1 MRRRYLRY
9 NSAKEY
15 GAGVPATSWFG
26 GGSEIWDNTLVP
38 KTGVHS
44 FIAAA
49 AFYLL
54 ALLSAL
60 PAAQAADSAIILMYH
75 RFGESAHPATNIRVD
90 QFEAHLEELRTGG
103 YTVLSIPDI
112 LAAIQSGQQLPDR
125 TVGITIDDAY
135 LSVYTEAWPRLRR
148 AGFPF
153 TLFVATD
160 AIDRKFASYMSWD
173 QIRDLRDNGVT
184 IGSQTASHLHM
195 PANREVRNREDLRL
209 SNARFKRELGDTPPL
224 FAYPFGEASIR
235 IQEIVKEAGFTHAFG
250 QHSGALHTSSDRY
263 YMPRFALN
271 ENFGDT
277 RRFKLVANAL
287 PVPHTDLS
295 PLNPTLTKNPPLF
308 GFTLSE
314 EAGPLRGLTCYAGD
328 QGKLRMERLGRRV
341 EVRLARNFSAGR
353 ARINCT
359 APGPD
364 GRWRWLGMLYYV
376 PKL

>member
-1 MRRRYLRY
+1 ML
-9 NSAKEY
+9 
-15 GAGVPATSWFG
+15 T
-26 GGSEIWDNTLVP
+26 I
-38 KTGVHS
+38 
-44 FIAAA
+44 
-49 AFYLL
+49 L
-54 ALLSAL
+54 AAL
-60 PAAQAADSAIILMYH
+60 PAAQAAESAVVLMYH
-75 RFGESAHPATNIRVD
+75 RFGESANPTTNIRLD
-90 QFEAHLEELRTGG
+90 QFEAHLEELRSGG

-112 LAAIQSGQQLPDR
+112 LAAINSGQPLPER

-135 LSVYTEAWPRLRR
+135 LSVYAEAWPRLRR

-160 AIDRKFASYMSWD
+160 AIDRKYASYMNWD

-195 PANREVRNREDLRL
+195 PANREARNKEDLRL
-209 SNARFKRELGDTPPL
+209 SNERFQRELGAAPTL

-235 IQEIVKEAGFTHAFG
+235 IQEIVKETGFTSAFG

-277 RRFKLVANAL
+277 RRFRLVVNAL
-287 PVPHTDLS
+287 PVPHTELS
-295 PLNPTLTKNPPLF
+295 PFNPTLTQNPPLF
-308 GFTLSE
+308 GFTLTK
-314 EAGPLRGLTCYAGD
+314 EAGPLPGLTCYSGD
-328 QGKLRMERLGRRV
+328 QGKLKMERLGPRV
-341 EVRLARNFSAGR
+341 EVRLAHNFAAGR

-376 PKL
+376 PKP

>member
-1 MRRRYLRY
+1 MH
-9 NSAKEY
+9 KKF
-15 GAGVPATSWFG
+15 V
-26 GGSEIWDNTLVP
+26 
-38 KTGVHS
+38 
-44 FIAAA
+44 AAA
-49 AFYLL
+49 IGLL
-54 ALLSAL
+54 TLLSG
-60 PAAQAADSAIILMYH
+60 PPVAQAAESAVIMMYH
-75 RFGESAHPATNIRVD
+75 RFGESAHPATNIRLD
-90 QFEAHLEELRTGG
+90 QFDAHLEELQSGA
-103 YTVLSIPDI
+103 YTVLSIPEI
-112 LAAIQSGQQLPDR
+112 LATLRAGRPLPER

-195 PANREVRNREDLRL
+195 PANRDARNREDIRL
-209 SNARFKRELGDTPPL
+209 SNERFQQELGAAPTL
-224 FAYPFGEASIR
+224 FAYPFGEASVS
-235 IQEIVKEAGFTHAFG
+235 IQKIVQEAGFTDAFG

-271 ENFGDT
+271 ENFGDLK
-277 RRFKLVANAL
+277 RFKLVANAL

-308 GFTLSE
+308 GFTLTKD
-314 EAGPLRGLTCYAGD
+314 AGQLSGLTCYAGD
-328 QGKLRMERLGRRV
+328 QGKLRMERLGPRV
-341 EVRLARNFSAGR
+341 EVRLARNLSAGR

-376 PKL
+376 PKP

>member
-1 MRRRYLRY
+1 VI
-9 NSAKEY
+9 K
-15 GAGVPATSWFG
+15 P
-26 GGSEIWDNTLVP
+26 
-38 KTGVHS
+38 GVHR
-44 FIAAA
+44 FIAKAS
-49 AFYLL
+49 FCLL
-54 ALLSAL
+54 AILAVL
-60 PAAQAADSAIILMYH
+60 PPAQAAESAVILMYH
-75 RFGESAHPATNIRVD
+75 RFGESAHASTNIRID
-90 QFEAHLEELRTGG
+90 QFEAHLDELQAGG

-112 LAAIQSGQQLPDR
+112 LAAINAGQPLPDR

-160 AIDRKFASYMSWD
+160 AIDREFASYMSWD

-184 IGSQTASHLHM
+184 IGSQTATHLHM
-195 PANREVRNREDLRL
+195 PANREARNKEDLQL
-209 SNARFKRELGDTPPL
+209 SNARFQSELGNKPLL
-224 FAYPFGEASIR
+224 FAYPFGEASSR
-235 IQEIVKEAGFTHAFG
+235 IQQIVKEAGFAHAFG
-250 QHSGALHTSSDRY
+250 QHSGALYTSSDRY

-277 RRFKLVANAL
+277 KRFKLVANAL

-295 PLNPTLTKNPPLF
+295 PRNPTLTQNPPLF
-308 GFTLSE
+308 GFTLGNDADS
-314 EAGPLRGLTCYAGD
+314 LQGLTCYSGD
-328 QGKLRMERLGRRV
+328 QGKLQMQRLGPRV

-359 APGPD
+359 ALGPD

-376 PKL
+376 PKS

>member
-1 MRRRYLRY
+1 M
-9 NSAKEY
+9 K
-15 GAGVPATSWFG
+15 TS
-26 GGSEIWDNTLVP
+26 
-38 KTGVHS
+38 VHR
-44 FIAAA
+44 IIVAAA
-49 AFYLL
+49 LGLL
-54 ALLSAL
+54 ILLSGP
-60 PAAQAADSAIILMYH
+60 PAAQAADSAVILMYH
-75 RFGESAHPATNIRVD
+75 RFGESAHPSTNIRLD
-90 QFEAHLEELRTGG
+90 QFESHIEELQSGS

-112 LAAIQSGQQLPDR
+112 LAAVKAGQAMPER

-160 AIDRKFASYMSWD
+160 SIDREFASYMNWE

-195 PANREVRNREDLRL
+195 PANRDARNIEDLRL
-209 SNARFKRELGDTPPL
+209 SNERFQRELGAAPTL
-224 FAYPFGEASIR
+224 FAYPFGEASVG
-235 IQEIVKEAGFTHAFG
+235 IQKIVKEAGFTDAFG

-271 ENFGDT
+271 ENFGDLK
-277 RRFKLVANAL
+277 RFKLVANAL

-308 GFTLSE
+308 GFTLTK
-314 EAGPLRGLTCYAGD
+314 EAGQLRGLTCYAGD
-328 QGKLRMERLGRRV
+328 QGKLRMERLGPRV
-341 EVRLARNFSAGR
+341 EVRLTRNLSAGR

-376 PKL
+376 PKS

>member
-1 MRRRYLRY
+1 MH
-9 NSAKEY
+9 KKF
-15 GAGVPATSWFG
+15 V
-26 GGSEIWDNTLVP
+26 
-38 KTGVHS
+38 
-44 FIAAA
+44 AAA
-49 AFYLL
+49 IGLL
-54 ALLSAL
+54 TVLSG
-60 PAAQAADSAIILMYH
+60 PPVAQAAESAVIMMYH
-75 RFGESAHPATNIRVD
+75 RFGESAHPATNIRLD
-90 QFEAHLEELRTGG
+90 QFDAHLEELQSGA
-103 YTVLSIPDI
+103 YTVLSIPEI
-112 LAAIQSGQQLPDR
+112 LATLRAGRPLPER

-195 PANREVRNREDLRL
+195 PANRDARNREDIRL
-209 SNARFKRELGDTPPL
+209 SNERFQQELGAAPTL
-224 FAYPFGEASIR
+224 FAYPFGEASVS
-235 IQEIVKEAGFTHAFG
+235 IQKIVQEAGFTDAFG

-271 ENFGDT
+271 ENFGDLK
-277 RRFKLVANAL
+277 RFKLVANAL

-308 GFTLSE
+308 GFTLTKD
-314 EAGPLRGLTCYAGD
+314 AGQLSGLTCYAGD
-328 QGKLRMERLGRRV
+328 QGKLRMERLGPRV
-341 EVRLARNFSAGR
+341 EVRLARNLSAGR

-376 PKL
+376 PKP

>member
-1 MRRRYLRY
+1 MH
-9 NSAKEY
+9 KKF
-15 GAGVPATSWFG
+15 V
-26 GGSEIWDNTLVP
+26 
-38 KTGVHS
+38 
-44 FIAAA
+44 AAA
-49 AFYLL
+49 IGLL
-54 ALLSAL
+54 TLLSG
-60 PAAQAADSAIILMYH
+60 PPVAQAAESAVIMMYH
-75 RFGESAHPATNIRVD
+75 RFGESAHPATNIRLD
-90 QFEAHLEELRTGG
+90 QFDAHLEELQSGA
-103 YTVLSIPDI
+103 YTVLSIPEI
-112 LAAIQSGQQLPDR
+112 LATLRAGRPLPER

-195 PANREVRNREDLRL
+195 PANRDARNREDIRL
-209 SNARFKRELGDTPPL
+209 SNERFQQELGAAPTL
-224 FAYPFGEASIR
+224 FAYPFGEASVS
-235 IQEIVKEAGFTHAFG
+235 IQKIVQEAGFTDAFG

-271 ENFGDT
+271 ENFGDLK
-277 RRFKLVANAL
+277 RFKLVANAL

-308 GFTLSE
+308 GITLTKD
-314 EAGPLRGLTCYAGD
+314 AGQLSGLTCYAGD
-328 QGKLRMERLGRRV
+328 QGKLRMERLGPRV
-341 EVRLARNFSAGR
+341 EVRLARNLSAGR

-376 PKL
+376 PKP